1 LPRNTTDERA
11 GLHAEPARRMVL
23 HLLSLGAFVFLFC
36 WPLLFHGLP
45 ELADDAIAHVAW
57 DKSFSTQL
65 AAGEWYPRWLSDAN
79 DGLGSPVFFY
89 YPPVASYAS
98 SAFGIV
104 FGARDPDG
112 WLATG
117 CGCFLAVLLSA
128 IGAYLWLRAYASE
141 QAALA
146 GAAIYV
152 IAPYHLAVDLY
163 VRGATAE
170 VWSFVWLPLI
180 LLSVEALRRKS
191 RWGFPALA
199 VTYALLAMTHLPT
212 VVICSPVIVAA
223 GFFLA
228 HRKQAIST
236 GLRTIGAMA
245 LGAGLAAV
253 YLIPA
258 MFDQRKI
265 NIGYV
270 VSPIFNFRYQWF
282 FRPIGWGLDFPER
295 MTIMNVTMF
304 AFIGVL
310 LWLCLRHGTDRGGRR
325 VAIFYGGVTVFAFVF
340 MSQLSYPFW
349 ATIADLRLVQFPWRF
364 SVLPVVCAAMLTALS
379 FSLLKI
385 PRWRFV
391 AIALAILVAGWIGAT
406 AWVARQELFA
416 LSGHATPAMTMARS
430 QEKSRPGTCEY
441 LPVTTVITHACANE
455 AYVRVLGLEYLLA
468 GNAAKSAYFAAGSA
482 DETSG
487 TATVLDWKPRR
498 VLLNVNAPEAG
509 TLTLRHFYYA
519 GWSARDAGTGQAIAI
534 GPSTP
539 AGFMQLSVPQGK
551 HEVIL
556 ELPAQPTEKAGELIS
571 LVSLAGLVAIVVF
584 LNWRISPAIVAK

>member
-1 LPRNTTDERA
+1 
-11 GLHAEPARRMVL
+11 VL
-23 HLLSLGAFVFLFC
+23 HLALLGAFVFLFC
-36 WPLLFHGLP
+36 WPLLFHGIP

-57 DKSFSTQL
+57 DKSFSSQI
-65 AAGEWYPRWLSDAN
+65 AAGEWYPRWLAEAN

-98 SAFGIV
+98 SAFGIL

-117 CGCFLAVLLSA
+117 YGCFLAMLLSA
-128 IGAYLWLRAYASE
+128 IGAFFWLREHVSE

-180 LLSVEALRRKS
+180 LLSVEALARRW
-191 RWGFPALA
+191 RWAFPGLA
-199 VTYALLAMTHLPT
+199 VAYALLAMTHLPT
-212 VVICSPVIVAA
+212 VVIFSPVIVAA
-223 GFFLA
+223 GLFLA
-228 HRKQAIST
+228 ERKQAIST
-236 GLRTIGAMA
+236 GLRTIGAMV
-245 LGAGLAAV
+245 LGAGLAAI

-258 MFDQRKI
+258 MFDQWKI

-270 VSPIFNFRYQWF
+270 VSSIFNFRYQWF

-295 MTIMNVTMF
+295 MTLMNVTMF

-310 LWLCLRHGTDRGGRR
+310 LWLCLRYGTDRAVRR

-349 ATIADLRLVQFPWRF
+349 VTIGDLRFVQFPWRF
-364 SVLPVVCAAMLTALS
+364 SVLPVLSAAMLTALS
-379 FSLLKI
+379 FSLLKM

-391 AIALAILVAGWIGAT
+391 AITLAVLVAAWIGT
-406 AWVARQELFA
+406 TLWVARPEFSA
-416 LSGHATPAMTMARS
+416 LGGHVTPATTMARS
-430 QEKSRPGTCEY
+430 QERSRPGTCEY
-441 LPVTTVITHACANE
+441 LPVTTVITQSCTNP
-455 AYVRVLGLEYLLA
+455 AYLRILGLEYLLA
-468 GNAAKSAYFAAGSA
+468 GNAAKSAFFAAGSA
-482 DETSG
+482 DQNSG
-487 TATVLDWKPRR
+487 VATVLDWKPRR
-498 VLLNVNAPEAG
+498 VLLNVDAPEAG
-509 TLTLRHFYYA
+509 VLTLRHFYYA
-519 GWSARDAGTGQAIAI
+519 GWSARVAATGEAIPI

-551 HEVIL
+551 YEIVV
-556 ELPAQPTEKAGELIS
+556 ELPTQPTEKAGRLIS
-571 LVSLAGLVAIVVF
+571 LISLAGLVAFVVF
-584 LNWRISPAIVAK
+584 LKPRTLLTRD